1 MKESRGLEQD
11 FEPGETNI
19 NNLYYTE
26 DITLIAE
33 TANNLQAVTV
43 KVKEYKE
50 KMRLS
55 FNIYIKNTKM
65 YRNQA

>member
-1 MKESRGLEQD
+1 MEQD